1 MICFHESFSAESL
14 IQINYKIESHIIT
27 YTGFDFLHMMESLVD
42 YVLERG
48 HKDYGEF
55 APR

>member
-1 MICFHESFSAESL
+1 
-14 IQINYKIESHIIT
+14 
-27 YTGFDFLHMMESLVD
+27 MMESLVD

-55 APR
+55 APKGSADPASALHNNRKLLSFLFQED